1 MPCSNPPGHIFRIE
15 DSIKQEIK
23 EITNKIGLA
32 EEFDH
37 EIYTQSEVL
46 DNLEQT
52 LEGQT
57 FPWDLSGSGEGCTL
71 MVSRKKLFIRQYEN
85 IITLLSWNSIMS

>member
-1 MPCSNPPGHIFRIE
+1 M
-15 DSIKQEIK
+15 
-23 EITNKIGLA
+23 A

-71 MVSRKKLFIRQYEN
+71 MVSRKNVIHTAIWK
-85 IITLLSWNSIMS
+85 

>member
-1 MPCSNPPGHIFRIE
+1 M
-15 DSIKQEIK
+15 
-23 EITNKIGLA
+23 A

-71 MVSRKKLFIRQYEN
+71 MVSKKNIHTAIRKYFS
-85 IITLLSWNSIMS
+85 IILS

>member
-1 MPCSNPPGHIFRIE
+1 MGLVVPCSNPSDQIFRIE
-15 DSIKQEIK
+15 ESIKDEIK
-23 EITNKIGLA
+23 DISNKIGLA

-71 MVSRKKLFIRQYEN
+71 MVSRKNVIHTA
-85 IITLLSWNSIMS
+85 I

>member
-1 MPCSNPPGHIFRIE
+1 M
-15 DSIKQEIK
+15 
-23 EITNKIGLA
+23 A

-71 MVSRKKLFIRQYEN
+71 MVSWKKAQAYGNMKKHCSNYSLNLEFNNVMN
-85 IITLLSWNSIMS
+85 ISMCHIDYSQRVG

>member
-1 MPCSNPPGHIFRIE
+1 MVLVVPCSNPSDHIFRME
-15 DSIKQEIK
+15 NSIKEEMK
-23 EITNKIGLA
+23 EISNKIGLT

-71 MVSRKKLFIRQYEN
+71 MVS
-85 IITLLSWNSIMS
+85 

>member
-1 MPCSNPPGHIFRIE
+1 M
-15 DSIKQEIK
+15 
-23 EITNKIGLA
+23 A

-71 MVSRKKLFIRQYEN
+71 MVSWKKLKHTAMWKN
-85 IITLLSWNSIMS
+85 IYYLKLEFNNVMNICPIDYSQRVG

>member
-1 MPCSNPPGHIFRIE
+1 M
-15 DSIKQEIK
+15 
-23 EITNKIGLA
+23 A

-71 MVSRKKLFIRQYEN
+71 MVSWKKFNPKAMWKYC
-85 IITLLSWNSIMS
+85 SIS

>member
-1 MPCSNPPGHIFRIE
+1 MINIRCIYVGLVVPCSNPSDHIFRIE
-15 DSIKQEIK
+15 ESIKEEIK
-23 EITNKIGLA
+23 QLSNKIGLA

-57 FPWDLSGSGEGCTL
+57 CPWDLSASGEGCTL
-71 MVSRKKLFIRQYEN
+71 MVSFEKV
-85 IITLLSWNSIMS
+85 

>member
-1 MPCSNPPGHIFRIE
+1 MGLVVPCSNPSDHIFRIE
-15 DSIKQEIK
+15 DSIKEEIK
-23 EITNKIGLA
+23 EISNKIGLA

-57 FPWDLSGSGEGCTL
+57 FPWDLSGNGEGCTL
-71 MVSRKKLFIRQYEN
+71 MVSRKMLFIRQYEN
-85 IITLLSWNSIMS
+85 IVV